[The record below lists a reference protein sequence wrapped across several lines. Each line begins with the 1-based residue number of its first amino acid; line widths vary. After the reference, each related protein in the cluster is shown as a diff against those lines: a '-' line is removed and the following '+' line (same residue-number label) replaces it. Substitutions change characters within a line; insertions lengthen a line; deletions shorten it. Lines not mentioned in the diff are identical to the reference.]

1 MDKEKVRIKI
11 CGLRRRED
19 ILAVNRYL
27 PDYAGFILGFPQS
40 FRCISEDELAGL
52 TGMPDPRICPVGV
65 FVLVGIRTLKLRKS
79 WYMLW
84 KRQGRHTKWHRSRTG
99 QL

>member
-27 PDYAGFILGFPQS
+27 PDYAGFILGFPRS
-40 FRCISEDELAGL
+40 FRCISEDELADL
-52 TGMPDPRICPVGV
+52 TGMLDPRICPVGV
-65 FVLVGIRTLKLRKS
+65 FEPSLEDS
-79 WYMLW
+79 MLMV
-84 KRQGRHTKWHRSRTG
+84 HMEDTSG
-99 QL
+99 QDCSVQIALYC